1 MMPKQPYQ
9 EAQVTAL
16 LVAQDAFQDNRGRTH
31 IIGVF
36 DTIGAAK
43 FPVNI
48 SFMVYCAIKGEGTHT
63 ALLRVEDS
71 LGDKI
76 AQSEPII
83 AEVTLQKGHQIFFGF
98 GLALKAPGLYRVI
111 AFLDGKKEIEHPLFI
126 REEIAPKAESSNLQE
141 GFKDGHG

>member
-1 MMPKQPYQ
+1 MPKQPQ
-9 EAQVTAL
+9 LVAQITAL

-36 DTIGAAK
+36 DTIGAPK

-48 SFMVYCAIKGEGTHT
+48 SFMTYCAIKGQGTHT

-76 AQSEPII
+76 AESEPII
-83 AEVTLQKGHQIFFGF
+83 VEVTLQKGHQIFFGF
-98 GLALKAPGLYRVI
+98 GLTLKAPGLYRVL
-111 AFLDGKKEIEHPLFI
+111 AFLDGIKEIEHPLFI
-126 REEIAPKAESSNLQE
+126 REEPVAKAGPPSL
-141 GFKDGHG
+141 